1 MYTIYHIPGKK
12 IGVTRNINK
21 RVTEQQGY
29 APDEYEVLL
38 TSDDINYISTM
49 EIELQKSYGYKVD
62 RQTYKNLIN
71 KRNKMNINA
80 TEQTSTFPCP
90 LNKLK
95 GQLMDNLDLSWE
107 TSHGTF
113 KITKE
118 NIPWIVSNART
129 SMFDPNRSYVYNK
142 AFANLTYHNT
152 PKTVMFDK
160 KKKKKKNKPN
170 IYDLI
175 RSWASDK
182 GIYKTGDSRTQY
194 VKLME
199 EAGELAQALL
209 KNDETEVIDAIGDMV
224 VVLTNL
230 AKLRGH
236 DIEACVAS
244 AYGVIKDRQGKM
256 INGTFVKDVVGNA
269 AATFTLNH
277 TSNKFNNF
285 STNTL

>member
-118 NIPWIVSNART
+118 NIPWILSNART
-129 SMFDPNRSYVYNK
+129 SMFDNNRCYVYNK
-142 AFANLTYHNT
+142 AFSNLTYHNT
-152 PKTVMFDK
+152 PQTIMFDR

-170 IYDLI
+170 VYDLI
-175 RSWASDK
+175 RTWASDK
-182 GIYKTGDSRTQY
+182 GIYKSGDSKTQY
-194 VKLME
+194 IKLME
-199 EAGELAQALL
+199 EAGELAEALL

-236 DIEACVAS
+236 NIEDCVIS
-244 AYGVIKDRQGKM
+244 AYNVIKDREGKM
-256 INGTFVKDVVGNA
+256 INGTFVKKNN
-269 AATFTLNH
+269 LSIPRQSYL
-277 TSNKFNNF
+277 TSN
-285 STNTL
+285 TL